1 MQPLEPLIA
10 ASIKGDM
17 EAFNH
22 LYEYSY
28 PVVEHECLKILR
40 NSFDAED
47 AIQESYIIIYKKLG
61 SLKEPDKFLG
71 WCRVIAHN
79 TSVNYIAKRDRKAG
93 KDEPRPPVSD
103 DNYTGM
109 DMLDGEDTEVT
120 PEEKAEQDLV
130 KQYLQKALDNIAPA
144 QSLCLALHQQGYTYN
159 QISEITALPVGT
171 CKSNVHYA
179 KTALKKEIR
188 RIEQKE
194 NIQIHGF
201 VIVPAAGRAVVQ
213 MAGQQSGG
221 SSGFIQADTPA
232 SSGKDDIWDNLVK
245 ELPRSAA
252 SGMPLWRKIVA
263 IAVAAVIIVG
273 GIVLAVNRAGHTN
286 FATRQN
292 TVSSTQG
299 SRQQGSRA
307 GRQRLAPSS
316 RNVPGANPGITAAG
330 PAGAGGTAT
339 RVVTATARQNPE
351 PAPQT
356 AGATTREVF
365 TNEARN
371 MGNAL
376 AGN

>member
-1 MQPLEPLIA
+1 MPELKPLIE
-10 ASIKGDM
+10 ASIQGDM
-17 EAFNH
+17 EAFNK

-28 PVVEHECLKILR
+28 STVEHECFKILR

-47 AIQESYIIIYKKLG
+47 AIQESYIIIYQKL
-61 SLKEPDKFLG
+61 SSIKDPEKFLG

-103 DNYTGM
+103 DNYSGM

-120 PEEKAEQDLV
+120 PEEKAEQDLI
-130 KQYLQKALDNIAPA
+130 KQYLQGALDNIAPA

-179 KTALKKEIR
+179 KTALKKEIK

-201 VIVPAAGRAVVQ
+201 VIAPVAGKAVVQ
-213 MAGQQSGG
+213 MADQRPAPEG
-221 SSGFIQADTPA
+221 GFIQAETAA
-232 SSGKDDIWDNLVK
+232 SSTKQDVWETLSS
-245 ELPRSAA
+245 ELAKSAA
-252 SGMPLWRKIVA
+252 SKMPFWRKIVA
-263 IAVAAVIIVG
+263 IAVAVVVIVG
-273 GIVLAVNRAGHTN
+273 GIVLAVNRAGHAN
-286 FATRQN
+286 FATQRS
-292 TVSSTQG
+292 TVSSSQG
-299 SRQQGSRA
+299 QQRQGDRA
-307 GRQRLAPSS
+307 RQQRLAPSN
-316 RNVPGANPGITAAG
+316 RNVPGANPG
-330 PAGAGGTAT
+330 
-339 RVVTATARQNPE
+339 VTATAQAGAAVTQTATARPNPE

-356 AGATTREVF
+356 AAATTREVF